1 MANSEAATRSHDRQ
15 APIARVFGPLAQIFN
30 PLVVRFAGSRYLPL
44 WAIIRHRGRRSG
56 RLYATPVA
64 VAHTADALIIPLPF
78 GADADWCRNVRATG
92 GCVMR
97 WKGLEHQMIEPEII
111 EDSALPAFAIW
122 ERAALSALGIKRFL
136 RLRFAQATPPVL

>member
-64 VAHTADALIIPLPF
+64 VTHTADALIVPLPF
-78 GADADWCRNVRATG
+78 GADADWATE
-92 GCVMR
+92 
-97 WKGLEHQMIEPEII
+97 WLHEKGLRP
-111 EDSALPAFAIW
+111 
-122 ERAALSALGIKRFL
+122 RKR
-136 RLRFAQATPPVL
+136 PPRRKGKPKSR